1 MKLTPQPQTTDK
13 MQQRIFMLMP
23 FFFLF
28 FCYSF
33 AAALSLY
40 WSTQNI
46 FSIFQAWVTK
56 LTSKAPTLEKIER
69 APKAAAAAGAPS
81 LFSPG
86 GGKEKK
92 NKKGPPRLG
101 G

>member
-1 MKLTPQPQTTDK
+1 

-56 LTSKAPTLEKIER
+56 LYQKEPTLEKIER
-69 APKAAAAAGAPS
+69 APKANAPS
-81 LFSPG
+81 APSMFGQSG
-86 GGKEKK
+86 AKDKK

>member
-1 MKLTPQPQTTDK
+1 
-13 MQQRIFMLMP
+13 MLMP

-46 FSIFQAWVTK
+46 FSIFQAWITK
-56 LTSKAPTLEKIER
+56 LTSKEATLEKIDR
-69 APKAAAAAGAPS
+69 GPKGGAPAAPS
-81 LFSPG
+81 MFSPG

>member
-1 MKLTPQPQTTDK
+1 
-13 MQQRIFMLMP
+13 MQRRIFMLMP
-23 FFFLF
+23 FMFLF

-56 LTSKAPTLEKIER
+56 LYQKEPTLEKVQR
-69 APKAAAAAGAPS
+69 AAAKPMPPAASP
-81 LFSPG
+81 FSPG
-86 GGKEKK
+86 GKK
-92 NKKGPPRLG
+92 KDNKDKNRPPRLG